1 MKNSSKLMKEA
12 RAALALHPRC
22 GAKCKQ
28 RDGFCMNPAMKT
40 GRCRIHGG
48 KSTGPKPRHGQASA
62 GAKLRR
68 KQIHGLL
75 KSMSFS

>member
-28 RDGFCMNPAMKT
+28 RDGFCLNPAMNN

-48 KSTGPKPRHGQASA
+48 KSTGPKPKHGQASA

-68 KQIHGLL
+68 QSIHSLL
-75 KSMSFS
+75 KSLKSS

>member
-1 MKNSSKLMKEA
+1 MKNSNNLMKEA
-12 RAALALHPRC
+12 RAALAMHPQC

-28 RDGFCMNPAMKT
+28 SDGYCRNPSMLN

-48 KSTGPKPRHGQASA
+48 KSTGPKPKHGQYSA

-68 KQIHGLL
+68 KQIRSLL
-75 KSMSFS
+75 DAMQ

>member
-28 RDGFCMNPAMKT
+28 RDGVCMNPAMKN

-48 KSTGPKPRHGQASA
+48 KSTGPKPKHGQASA
-62 GAKLRR
+62 RAKLRR
-68 KQIHGLL
+68 RQVRLLL
-75 KSMSFS
+75 KTMP

>member
-28 RDGFCMNPAMKT
+28 RDGFCMNPAMKN

-62 GAKLRR
+62 KTKLRNLKIR
-68 KQIHGLL
+68 SLLVNLGLV
-75 KSMSFS
+75 

>member
-28 RDGFCMNPAMKT
+28 RDGFCMNPAMKN

-48 KSTGPKPRHGQASA
+48 KSTRPKPKHGLASA
-62 GAKLRR
+62 GVKLRR
-68 KQIHGLL
+68 REIRSLLATLGQI
-75 KSMSFS
+75 

>member
-28 RDGFCMNPAMKT
+28 RDGFCLNPAMNN

-48 KSTGPKPRHGQASA
+48 KSIGPKPKHGQAST
-62 GAKLRR
+62 GTKLRR
-68 KQIHGLL
+68 KKIRSLL
-75 KSMSFS
+75 ATLG

>member
-28 RDGFCMNPAMKT
+28 RDGFCMNPAMKN
-40 GRCRIHGG
+40 GRCRIPGVNLLG
-48 KSTGPKPRHGQASA
+48 PSPNMVELLLGPNQGCSKSAVC
-62 GAKLRR
+62 
-68 KQIHGLL
+68 
-75 KSMSFS
+75 

>member
-28 RDGFCMNPAMKT
+28 RDGFCLNPAMKN

-48 KSTGPKPRHGQASA
+48 KSTGPKPKHGQAST

-68 KQIHGLL
+68 RRIRSLL
-75 KSMSFS
+75 ATMG